1 MSASHSVITVA
12 RACEL
17 LGVRPDASAGDLRQA
32 FRKAAKEAHPD
43 RPGGSAEKFRL
54 VVEAHHVLQRA
65 ETAPK
70 TAQKAAPHR
79 PASTAASQARPRP
92 SGPAVLLAITPHH
105 AVHGGEIEHVTPDGR
120 KLRIMTP
127 AGLRAGDRFRAEE
140 TDFEVIVRGDGVVLV
155 RGDDLWITVPVEAKL
170 LSRGGRVTVDTPHGR
185 RVVIITAK
193 AAAQGMVRLQG
204 QGLPPRGRHRQG
216 HLYLR
221 LEPTEVRNMAQ
232 DILRRFS
239 GRAASMA

>member
-1 MSASHSVITVA
+1 MSGSHTVITVA
-12 RACEL
+12 QACEL
-17 LGVRPDASAGDLRQA
+17 LRVSPGVSAGDLRQA
-32 FRKAAKEAHPD
+32 FRRAAKQAHPD

-65 ETAPK
+65 DAAPK
-70 TAQKAAPHR
+70 TAPHP
-79 PASTAASQARPRP
+79 PASTAAAQSRPRP
-92 SGPAVLLAITPHH
+92 SGPAVLLSITPHQ

-120 KLRIMTP
+120 KLRILTP

-140 TDFEVIVRGDGVVLV
+140 TDFEVIVRGDGVVVV

-185 RVVIITAK
+185 RVAIITAK
-193 AAAQGMVRLQG
+193 AAAQGLVRLQG

-216 HLYLR
+216 HLFLR

-239 GRAASMA
+239 GRTASMA